1 MNDTQIKSLEFITK
15 YLGNVDFQEF
25 LNDYEECEE
34 GIGPTVQ
41 EYMQYLNGELPE
53 TCGNEMHC
61 GLDQFCQ
68 RCIVLSP

>member
-1 MNDTQIKSLEFITK
+1 MNDTQTKSLELMTQ
-15 YLGNVDFQEF
+15 YLENLDDAEF
-25 LNDYEECEE
+25 LSVHKECEK

-68 RCIVLSP
+68 RCIGFSA